1 MKTFMKVALLLIVPP
16 LGFAWIFWDFIWNLL
31 SESHKEEME
40 EQAKRDE
47 LLKRATIA
55 LEKNAPEEVPFWR
68 ANK

>member
-1 MKTFMKVALLLIVPP
+1 MKTFFKIVLLLLCPP
-16 LGFAWIFWDFIWNLL
+16 AGLVWIATEWLF
-31 SESHKEEME
+31 ESTDKEME

-55 LEKNAPEEVPFWR
+55 LEKQQAEEVPFWR